1 MQRNVKDTYA
11 MTRATPAHPLNR
23 EVGRDLPTDAL
34 PPYAP
39 MLAAYHRAHAAE
51 LRRCIDDLPVQ
62 RGATV
67 LDMACGDG
75 MYARWLAERVGPQGH
90 VVGVDIAPAY
100 LEIARQQT
108 CPSPSAAT
116 LRFEQASIEEL
127 PFADGQFDMAWCG
140 QSLSSLPDPLE
151 TLRALQ
157 RVVRPGGIVA
167 VLENDPLHQ
176 LIIPWPPDLELA
188 IRQAQL
194 QSVEATEED
203 TQIFAIGRQLGA
215 TFQAAGFASW
225 HTTAYTTTRQEP
237 LSHDEQ
243 TYLSWY
249 FQDVKARAWPHIAP
263 RERARFDRLLNPQS
277 NACLFAQPG
286 FFVTYID
293 LVTWGTRHQKDT
305 VAQKTS
311 HSVT

>member
-1 MQRNVKDTYA
+1 MTKDTHP
-11 MTRATPAHPLNR
+11 TTQPLNR
-23 EVGRDLPTDAL
+23 EVGRDLPADAL

-62 RGATV
+62 RGDSI

-75 MYARWLAERVGPQGH
+75 TYARWLAERVGLRGQ
-90 VVGVDIAPAY
+90 VVGVDIALAY
-100 LEIARQQT
+100 LEIARQQAST
-108 CPSPSAAT
+108 SPFAAV
-116 LRFEQASIEEL
+116 LHFEQASIEEL
-127 PFADGQFDMAWCG
+127 PFADGQFDLVWCG

-151 TLRALQ
+151 TLRALR

-167 VLENDPLHQ
+167 ILENDPLHQ

-194 QSVEATEED
+194 QSVEATEEGAQPFD
-203 TQIFAIGRQLGA
+203 IGRQLGVI
-215 TFQAAGFASW
+215 FQAAGFASW
-225 HTTAYTTTRQEP
+225 HTAAYTTTRQAP

-249 FQDVKARAWPHIAP
+249 FQDVRARVWPTIAP
-263 RERARFDRLLNPQS
+263 RERARFDQLLNPQS
-277 NACLFAQPG
+277 ATCLFAQPG

-293 LVTWGTRHQKDT
+293 LMVWGMRPEESSTT
-305 VAQKTS
+305 N
-311 HSVT
+311 